1 LPENT
6 QRALKIKWRNFNLR
20 IKYFGLWFLKRI
32 DEEIV
37 LPVLT
42 WFWHLLAKKI
52 KPEKPPKS
60 IDADWKMQALED
72 FRQWLEELPD
82 TKPASESVS
91 LESCDLYTLLSEFS
105 ALRQE
110 IRLQNRQQIK
120 SADTVHDV
128 VALFQDAEQ
137 LFKAKAQQLDLFYDN
152 IRLSCEKKTVT
163 EFFDVRDA
171 LVRGKSAVENIVK
184 KKSLFRPLPKGI
196 NGALEGYEMA
206 LRRMDKALAA
216 LHVQPIETV
225 GRIFDPKSMKAIGQK
240 ADPVFQTGIVIEEV
254 SGGFMRDGEILK
266 TAHVIVAQ

>member
-1 LPENT
+1 M
-6 QRALKIKWRNFNLR
+6 R
-20 IKYFGLWFLKRI
+20 IRYFVLWFFKRI
-32 DEEIV
+32 DEEII

-42 WFWHLLAKKI
+42 WFWHLLARKI
-52 KPEKPPKS
+52 KPEKQPKP
-60 IDADWKMQALED
+60 IDVDWKIQALED
-72 FRQWLEELPD
+72 FRQWLAELPD
-82 TKPASESVS
+82 TKPASESAS

-105 ALRQE
+105 SLRQE

-120 SADTVHDV
+120 SAGTVDDV
-128 VALFQDAEQ
+128 MTLLQDATQ

-152 IRLSCEKKTVT
+152 IRLSCEKKTVI

-171 LVRGKSAVENIVK
+171 LVRGKSAVENILG

-225 GRIFDPKSMKAIGQK
+225 GRIFDPKSMKALGQK
-240 ADPVFQTGIVIEEV
+240 TDPVFQTGVVIEEV
-254 SGGFMRDGEILK
+254 SGGFMRDGKILK

>member
-1 LPENT
+1 M
-6 QRALKIKWRNFNLR
+6 R
-20 IKYFGLWFLKRI
+20 IKYFGLWLFKRI

-37 LPVLT
+37 LPLLT
-42 WFWHLLAKKI
+42 WFWHLLAKKVR
-52 KPEKPPKS
+52 PEKQLKP
-60 IDADWKMQALED
+60 IDIDWKMKALED
-72 FRQWLEELPD
+72 FRHWLADIPD
-82 TKPASESVS
+82 TKPASGSVS

-110 IRLQNRQQIK
+110 IRLQNREQIK
-120 SADTVHDV
+120 SVGTIHDV
-128 VALFQDAEQ
+128 MALFQDAEQ

-152 IRLSCEKKTVT
+152 IRISCEKKMVA

-171 LVRGKSAVENIVK
+171 LVRGKSAIENIVK
-184 KKSLFRPLPKGI
+184 KKSLIRPLPKGI
-196 NGALEGYEMA
+196 SGALEGYEMA
-206 LRRMDKALAA
+206 LRRMDKALDA

-225 GRIFDPKSMKAIGQK
+225 GRIFDPKSMKAISQK